1 MRPTLFTVD
10 IPGPGRLSTMA
21 KPRAGDWLADELTS
35 LRTAGVD
42 VLVCALTP
50 AELHEVGLA
59 GEPHAARAA
68 GLEYVSIPIPDR
80 EVPDPSAVLPVLRGL
95 AGRVREG
102 AHVVTHCR
110 IGIGRASL
118 LAAGI
123 LALNGVP
130 PEQAWPLLERARG
143 LTVPDTQAQRAWP
156 AELAALSGMAG
167 QHIHCRGSVPRP

>member
-10 IPGPGRLSTMA
+10 MTGPGRLSTMA
-21 KPRAGDWLADELTS
+21 KPRAGDWLTDELTA
-35 LRTAGVD
+35 LRAAGVD
-42 VLVCALTP
+42 VLVCALTQ

-59 GEPHAARAA
+59 DEPHAVRAA

-80 EVPDPSAVLPVLRGL
+80 EVPDPAAVLPVLRRL

-123 LALNGVP
+123 LTLCGVP
-130 PEQAWPLLERARG
+130 PEEAWARIERARG
-143 LTVPDTQAQRAWP
+143 LAVPDTAAQRAWP
-156 AELAALSGMAG
+156 TELVEALRRMAG
-167 QHIHCRGSVPRP
+167 